1 MGRAALKANGV
12 DAIEIDRVEREYRSR
27 DCERLER
34 QSETGDLRAGWERAF
49 TADRALPDEEVRNP
63 A

>member
-1 MGRAALKANGV
+1 LKASG
-12 DAIEIDRVEREYRSR
+12 IERPEIDRVEREYRMR

-34 QSETGDLRAGWERAF
+34 QAETGDLRAGWDRAF
-49 TADRALPDEEVRNP
+49 TPDRGLPDDEIEAAANSR